1 MKTCYELYMKLAFT
15 PFTIETNKNKEKDL
29 QNFLCLKE
37 DGKPLISVTDNNLVH
52 PYFYQDKWYVFLA
65 SNKSKHILVDIYV
78 LTNNQLTKHDSIV
91 IDNKDDLLITDEIY
105 IPRLIFEE
113 REIEIK
119 DKGTKKYDLI
129 TFDNEEESGHYY
141 DPNDEEYSSFF
152 ETADSL
158 PNPMEHIRY
167 ANYVFFSTVENHSR
181 NNCFKTL
188 NAIELSHLSEKKYE
202 VKEIDIELENK
213 PLRQAIKHHDGSSRN
228 SSFSFHSVYSVF
240 RPEPYSQIENYLAI
254 VEESEN
260 SAKIIENLKK
270 QLSRVSPNNNF
281 FRSETIDKKILI
293 RFMTNPELFEIL
305 ISRINK
311 DDFVYINKYI

>member
-1 MKTCYELYMKLAFT
+1 MNICYELCMKLAFT
-15 PFTIETNKNKEKDL
+15 PFVITTNNKQEKDL

-37 DGKPLISVTDNNLVH
+37 DGKPLISVADNNLVH

-78 LTNNQLTKHDSIV
+78 LSKNELTKYDSIV
-91 IDNKDDLLITDEIY
+91 VDNKDGLLITDEIY
-105 IPRLIFEE
+105 IPRFIFEE

-129 TFDNEEESGHYY
+129 TFDNEEESGHSY
-141 DPNDEEYSSFF
+141 DPNDEEYSAFF
-152 ETADSL
+152 ETADSI
-158 PNPMEHIRY
+158 PNPMECIKY
-167 ANYVFFSTVENHSR
+167 ANYVFFSTVENYSR
-181 NNCFKTL
+181 TNCFKKL

-202 VKEIDIELENK
+202 VKEINIELENK
-213 PLRQAIKHHDGSSRN
+213 PLRQSIKHHDGSSRN

-254 VEESEN
+254 IEESEN
-260 SAKIIENLKK
+260 SVKTIDNLKK

-281 FRSETIDKKILI
+281 FRSETIDKKTLI